1 LKNFPFAPEKA
12 KTYVEK
18 ALLGYYQLD
27 NTDIIRLKM
36 GLGQHFKQRVLFILD
51 GYDELGK
58 GNNPNFSQH
67 LRQGDYDTI
76 WLSPKRPTS
85 DDLVKDSTCV
95 FLFSESNKLLFA
107 SVKIPEPHFLRS
119 FLVTSQAAKY

>member
-1 LKNFPFAPEKA
+1 
-12 KTYVEK
+12 
-18 ALLGYYQLD
+18 
-27 NTDIIRLKM
+27 M
-36 GLGQHFKQRVLFILD
+36 D

-85 DDLVKDSTCV
+85 DDLVKDSTFV